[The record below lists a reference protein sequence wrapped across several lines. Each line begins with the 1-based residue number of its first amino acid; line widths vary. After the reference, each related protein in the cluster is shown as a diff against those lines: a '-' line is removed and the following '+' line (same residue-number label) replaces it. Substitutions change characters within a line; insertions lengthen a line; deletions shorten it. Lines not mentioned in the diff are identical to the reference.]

1 MLIWLTIVC
10 SAMQLIDG
18 RRCVISF
25 HWRRPFRNVKTII
38 GNCTRIIA
46 AALSIFLLW
55 SFTWNL
61 GVNGSWSYNWAKSL
75 GDNSTL
81 WSTATDA
88 TNNGP
93 TMTFYDWRM
102 WKDKPENYN
111 EETMAALAKRYK
123 KSAKN
128 TNGPRANNLTDD
140 TVIMILSESFSDPTR
155 VPGVELTEDPMPN
168 IRAIKNINFWTDA
181 IASYWRR
188 HRKYW
193 APGINR
199 LKFSAIWWFH
209 AIALS
214 RTSSTPEGA
223 LYIQSNLEQQVWQK
237 RFSSVPPVLQRHV
250 STWQQL

>member
-1 MLIWLTIVC
+1 MGDIQNGQEPKHEADTDLEKDIVSPTHFNQQLGLSLFGVGEAGRVVMPVGLTHTKQRKAFIPKNSQSLASGTITMLIWLTIVC
-10 SAMQLIDG
+10 LAMQLIDG

-93 TMTFYDWRM
+93 TMTFYDWR
-102 WKDKPENYN
+102 
-111 EETMAALAKRYK
+111 T
-123 KSAKN
+123 
-128 TNGPRANNLTDD
+128 
-140 TVIMILSESFSDPTR
+140 
-155 VPGVELTEDPMPN
+155 
-168 IRAIKNINFWTDA
+168 
-181 IASYWRR
+181 
-188 HRKYW
+188 
-193 APGINR
+193 
-199 LKFSAIWWFH
+199 
-209 AIALS
+209 
-214 RTSSTPEGA
+214 
-223 LYIQSNLEQQVWQK
+223 
-237 RFSSVPPVLQRHV
+237 
-250 STWQQL
+250 

>member
-1 MLIWLTIVC
+1 VWVMPVGLTHTKQRKAFIPKNSQSLASGTITMLIWLTIVC
-10 SAMQLIDG
+10 LAMQLIDG

-75 GDNSTL
+75 GDNPTL

-102 WKDKPENYN
+102 
-111 EETMAALAKRYK
+111 
-123 KSAKN
+123 
-128 TNGPRANNLTDD
+128 
-140 TVIMILSESFSDPTR
+140 
-155 VPGVELTEDPMPN
+155 
-168 IRAIKNINFWTDA
+168 
-181 IASYWRR
+181 
-188 HRKYW
+188 
-193 APGINR
+193 
-199 LKFSAIWWFH
+199 
-209 AIALS
+209 
-214 RTSSTPEGA
+214 
-223 LYIQSNLEQQVWQK
+223 
-237 RFSSVPPVLQRHV
+237 
-250 STWQQL
+250 